1 MNTPQKMNKTVIQ
14 RFNTLTGGILTLRP
28 AKKLTINGK
37 GVDGVA
43 EIKAAGG
50 KILPFQVILK
60 NEIRDMHLPDI
71 LATMQPDRTN
81 WLLICQ
87 YIPEPTKAHLR
98 TWDVNYLE
106 AAGNCFIRRD
116 DLFIFINDQAVT
128 TYRTPKDGKLWK
140 QTGLKFLFAIL
151 NEPELLNE
159 TYRHQM
165 TATDI
170 AIGNIGPFLEELKE
184 EGYIIEGKRN
194 DKKILLLE
202 NQQPLRNKWA
212 ELFDAVLRP
221 KLRQGKFRFLQDT
234 PWQDRTAEGVYWGG
248 EPAGAL
254 LTNFLQP
261 EEFTLYT
268 NRPKIEVMK
277 ELKLV
282 PDPQGKVE
290 LMDLFWNEAF
300 YKDKYPPATVP
311 PFLAYAELITSLDSR
326 NRETAERIKQQYLD

>member
-1 MNTPQKMNKTVIQ
+1 MNNTVIQ
-14 RFNTLTGGILTLRP
+14 RFNTLTGGILELHLINE
-28 AKKLTINGK
+28 LTINEK
-37 GVDGVA
+37 GADGVIETGDGIA
-43 EIKAAGG
+43 EIKAGN
-50 KILPFQVILK
+50 KTHTFQVILK

-71 LATMQPDRTN
+71 QATMHPDPAT

-87 YIPEPTKAHLR
+87 YIPEPTKALLR
-98 TWDVNYLE
+98 QRGINYLE
-106 AAGNCFIRRD
+106 VPGNCFIRRD

-128 TYRTPKDGKLWK
+128 NYRTPKDGKLWK

-151 NEPELLNE
+151 NEPGLLNE

-165 TATDI
+165 TVTNI
-170 AIGNIGPFLEELKE
+170 ALGNIGPFLEELKE
-184 EGYIIEGKRN
+184 EGYIKEGKKD

-202 NQQPLRNKWA
+202 NQQPLRNKWV

-221 KLRQGKFRFLQDT
+221 RLRQGRFRFLQDT
-234 PWQDRTAEGVYWGG
+234 PWQDRTAEGMYWGG

-268 NRPKIEVMK
+268 LRPRIEVMK
-277 ELKLV
+277 EMKLV
-282 PDPQGKVE
+282 PDPKGNVE

-300 YKDKYPPATVP
+300 YKDKYHPATVP
-311 PFLAYAELITSLDSR
+311 PLLAYAELITSLDSR